1 MPEIRNIPGVYQVN
15 SKRNREKLTFELGE
29 KFLARI
35 VDAGEEEILLKLL
48 DGWKFT
54 AKLKNPLDYVPNGL
68 IKFQVE
74 AFEDGNLI
82 LKLLQEQSSK
92 KVQEDSIQEFLK
104 NSNMNLNKEDSDI
117 LREMVK
123 HNIPLTKENISY
135 IKNIDNLMQ
144 KIHNEDY
151 INNFID
157 KYLYSKGITLDSQE
171 GSEIKNLLKGFFASL
186 EKLNLDDVLILYE
199 NNIDISKEN
208 IDGFINVFKGSKDIF
223 TLLKECQDTI
233 FEQERFLKDD
243 SHGNVKGS
251 YNENNYKSEN
261 RNGENLQKLIQGN
274 TDSSNGNSIK
284 NSAINSNE
292 EGNNKNNIEKQ
303 NTQSKVENTTENK
316 SGENEGESNI
326 QNKTDNNNES
336 RNVQN
341 KTENSNESK
350 STQNNVENK
359 AKGATENINKDITS
373 DDLHKEVKNQLE
385 IKTSEMKNIIKDLMA
400 NIIKEDSKGYHKVME
415 MLKENV
421 NNFKIFNS
429 LSNEYYYLDLPIN
442 IMDNTYPFKLVIK
455 DGREKGKIIDTKNV
469 KIATSIKTI
478 NMGVVDTFIRVD
490 NAIMNVEIKCEENW
504 VKVVEKNKEKL
515 LEMLCNSNYNIYV
528 QVSEKKEEF
537 NLSNCREFFGDSGLS
552 KLNVKV

>member
-35 VDAGEEEILLKLL
+35 VDAGEEEIILKLL

-82 LKLLQEQSSK
+82 LKLLQEQSLNK
-92 KVQEDSIQEFLK
+92 TQEDSVEEFLK
-104 NSNMNLNKEDSDI
+104 NSNMNLNKDDSDI
-117 LREMVK
+117 LREMLK

-157 KYLYSKGITLDSQE
+157 KYLSSKGISLDSQE
-171 GSEIKNLLKGFFASL
+171 GSEIKNLLKEFFTSL

-199 NNIDISKEN
+199 NNIEISKEN

-223 TLLKECQDTI
+223 TLLKSFEENI
-233 FEQERFLKDD
+233 FEQEKFLKDAA
-243 SHGNVKGS
+243 HGNVKEQVKAS
-251 YNENNYKSEN
+251 YNENNYDYKNEN
-261 RNGENLQKLIQGN
+261 SNGVNSQKLIQGN
-274 TDSSNGNSIK
+274 TDSSNGNNIK
-284 NSAINSNE
+284 DNAAMTSAEI
-292 EGNNKNNIEKQ
+292 NNKNNIENK
-303 NTQSKVENTTENK
+303 NAQSKVESDISNK
-316 SGENEGESNI
+316 NI
-326 QNKTDNNNES
+326 QNKTENTNE
-336 RNVQN
+336 N
-341 KTENSNESK
+341 KSIQSNA
-350 STQNNVENK
+350 ENK
-359 AKGATENINKDITS
+359 AKEAMENINRDITRE
-373 DDLHKEVKNQLE
+373 DLHKEVKNQLE
-385 IKTSEMKNIIKDLMA
+385 TKTNEMKNIIKDLMS
-400 NIIKEDSKGYHKVME
+400 NIIKEDSKAYHKVME

-442 IMDNTYPFKLVIK
+442 IRDNNYPFKLVIK

-490 NAIMNVEIKCEENW
+490 NAIMNVEIKCGKSW
-504 VKVVEKNKEKL
+504 TKIMEKNKEKL

-528 QVSEKKEEF
+528 QVSEKEEEF
-537 NLSNCREFFGDSGLS
+537 NLSNCREFFGDSGLN

>member
-35 VDAGEEEILLKLL
+35 VDAGEEEIILKLL

-82 LKLLQEQSSK
+82 LKLLQEQSLNK
-92 KVQEDSIQEFLK
+92 TQEDSVEEFLK
-104 NSNMNLNKEDSDI
+104 NSNMNLNKDDSDI
-117 LREMVK
+117 LREMLK

-157 KYLYSKGITLDSQE
+157 KYLSSKGISLDSQE
-171 GSEIKNLLKGFFASL
+171 GSEIKNLLKEFFTSL

-199 NNIDISKEN
+199 NNIEISKEN

-223 TLLKECQDTI
+223 TLLKSFEENI
-233 FEQERFLKDD
+233 FEQEKFLKDAA
-243 SHGNVKGS
+243 HGNVKEQVKAS
-251 YNENNYKSEN
+251 YNENNYDYKNEN
-261 RNGENLQKLIQGN
+261 SNGVNSQKLIQGN
-274 TDSSNGNSIK
+274 TDSSNGNNIK
-284 NSAINSNE
+284 DNAAMTSAEI
-292 EGNNKNNIEKQ
+292 NNKNNIENK
-303 NTQSKVENTTENK
+303 NAQSKVESDISNK
-316 SGENEGESNI
+316 NI
-326 QNKTDNNNES
+326 QNKTENTNE
-336 RNVQN
+336 N
-341 KTENSNESK
+341 KSIQSNA
-350 STQNNVENK
+350 ENK
-359 AKGATENINKDITS
+359 AKEAMENINRDITRE
-373 DDLHKEVKNQLE
+373 DLHKEVKNQLE
-385 IKTSEMKNIIKDLMA
+385 TKTNEMKNIIKDLMS
-400 NIIKEDSKGYHKVME
+400 NIIKEDSKAYHKVME

-442 IMDNTYPFKLVIK
+442 IRDNNYPFKLVIK
-455 DGREKGKIIDTKNV
+455 DRERKGK
-469 KIATSIKTI
+469 
-478 NMGVVDTFIRVD
+478 
-490 NAIMNVEIKCEENW
+490 
-504 VKVVEKNKEKL
+504 
-515 LEMLCNSNYNIYV
+515 NYRY
-528 QVSEKKEEF
+528 
-537 NLSNCREFFGDSGLS
+537 
-552 KLNVKV
+552 